1 MATPV
6 ISLYS
11 DDNTTQVS
19 TWSPGTVKAD
29 HVSSE
34 LEVYVW
40 NNKSATPGSANTT
53 VVSDMIECTVGA
65 FDSNG
70 KATDPI
76 AADKWIQANINDAKD
91 SGGTDDKWEPI
102 GGATVA
108 KIYNAAANPTSFTG
122 DDSKD
127 YVLKGTTNTGQIVP
141 KSGTPS
147 AAQTANKVNYAKVRF
162 RIAIPQNADAG
173 TTGFKIRFQGYY
185 V

>member
-1 MATPV
+1 MATPI
-6 ISLYS
+6 ISLYA
-11 DDNTTQVS
+11 DDNTTQIS

-34 LEVYVW
+34 FTVYVW
-40 NNKSATPGSANTT
+40 NNKAATPGTANTT
-53 VVSDMIECTVGA
+53 EVSDMIECTVGA

-70 KATDPI
+70 KASDPI
-76 AADKWIQANINDAKD
+76 AADKWIQVNINDAKD
-91 SGGTDDKWEPI
+91 SGGTDDKWEAI

-122 DDSKD
+122 DDAKD
-127 YVLKGTTNTGQIVP
+127 YVLKGSTNTGEIAP
-141 KSGTPS
+141 ATSPS
-147 AAQTANKVNYAKVRF
+147 AAQTANKANYAKARF
-162 RIAIPQNADAG
+162 RMAVPQNANAG

>member
-1 MATPV
+1 MATPI
-6 ISLYS
+6 ISLYAA
-11 DDNTTQVS
+11 DNTTQVS

-34 LEVYVW
+34 LTVYVW
-40 NNKSATPGSANTT
+40 NNKSATPGSANTA

-76 AADKWIQANINDAKD
+76 AADKWIQVNINDEQD
-91 SGGTDDKWEPI
+91 SGNDKWEPI
-102 GGATVA
+102 GGAAVA

-122 DDSKD
+122 DDAKD

-141 KSGTPS
+141 ESGSPS
-147 AAQTANKVNYAKVRF
+147 AAQTANKVNYAKLRF
-162 RIAIPQNADAG
+162 RMAIPQNADAG